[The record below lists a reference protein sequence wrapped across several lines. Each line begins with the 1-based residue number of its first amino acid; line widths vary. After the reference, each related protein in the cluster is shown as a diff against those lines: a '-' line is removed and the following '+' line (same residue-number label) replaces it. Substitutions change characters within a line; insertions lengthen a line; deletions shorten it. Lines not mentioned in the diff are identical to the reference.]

1 MMTIDSNGKMT
12 EIVMPQEKRVL
23 IMTAVEAERDAV
35 LRGLD
40 GATKF
45 AVVAGGVGAAAA
57 AASTAKALADAHHHP
72 YDAVVS
78 MGIGGGFA
86 GQAEVGSLA
95 VASEIV
101 AADLGAETPEGF
113 CSVDELGFGSSRV
126 QACGSLAA
134 QVLAALQ
141 AAGLPARLGP
151 IVTVTTVT
159 GTAATAARL
168 AARVP
173 GALAEAMEGYGVAI
187 AAELHGLPVLEIRGI
202 SNAVGPRDRSAW
214 RIKDAL
220 DALAAASS
228 SIKEVFE

>member
-40 GATKF
+40 GAPKF

-72 YDAVVS
+72 YDVVVS

-173 GALAEAMEGYGVAI
+173 GALAEAMEGYGMAI

-220 DALAAASS
+220 DVLAAASS